1 MLIFTNVVVFLLQG
15 KLWPNELGLPVL
27 DPRDPHIWNYFSYQ
41 FLHGDGM
48 HLVGNM
54 LFLYIFGN
62 NVNDRM
68 GSSGYLAFYLAGGV
82 FSGIG
87 HVLTSSAPVLGASG
101 SISAVTG
108 AFLVLL
114 PRAHVSVFIF
124 FFFIG
129 IYEIPSLYFI
139 LASFIWEF
147 AYSFAR
153 GGGGDGVAHLAH
165 VSGSVFGFVVPFSLL
180 SARLL
185 PRDQFD
191 MFALAQRWN
200 KRRQYQQMVRGGY
213 DPFGFNPPRSFKP
226 DPKQERIQELR
237 AQVSEA
243 IAHHQLPQAV
253 KLYLELRAMDP
264 NQVLARQSQLDVAN
278 QLFAQELYP
287 AAADAYELFL
297 RQYPKYDQVEQV
309 QLMLG
314 LLYARY
320 LQRPDRARE
329 HLNVALTRLQNSRDV
344 ELAREELSKIE
355 ASV

>member
-1 MLIFTNVVVFLLQG
+1 
-15 KLWPNELGLPVL
+15 
-27 DPRDPHIWNYFSYQ
+27 
-41 FLHGDGM
+41 
-48 HLVGNM
+48 
-54 LFLYIFGN
+54 
-62 NVNDRM
+62 
-68 GSSGYLAFYLAGGV
+68 
-82 FSGIG
+82 
-87 HVLTSSAPVLGASG
+87 
-101 SISAVTG
+101 
-108 AFLVLL
+108 
-114 PRAHVSVFIF
+114 
-124 FFFIG
+124 
-129 IYEIPSLYFI
+129 
-139 LASFIWEF
+139 
-147 AYSFAR
+147 
-153 GGGGDGVAHLAH
+153 
-165 VSGSVFGFVVPFSLL
+165 
-180 SARLL
+180 
-185 PRDQFD
+185 
-191 MFALAQRWN
+191 
-200 KRRQYQQMVRGGY
+200 MVRGGY

-243 IAHHQLPQAV
+243 FAHHQLPQAV